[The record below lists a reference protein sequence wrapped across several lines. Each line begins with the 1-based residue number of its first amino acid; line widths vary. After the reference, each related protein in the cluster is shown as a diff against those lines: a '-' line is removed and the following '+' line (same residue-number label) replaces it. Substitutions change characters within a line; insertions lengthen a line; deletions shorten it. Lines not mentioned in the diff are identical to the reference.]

1 MYSVLPHEFLK
12 VFIEVMLEDGSLCT
26 DSHPCG
32 ITHFDKSNMPD
43 KFVKFAGW

>member
-1 MYSVLPHEFLK
+1 M
-12 VFIEVMLEDGSLCT
+12 DLCAQI
-26 DSHPCG
+26 SHPHG